1 MAQKES
7 DIEMQRRIINIEE
20 SSFLKEAF
28 LGELLGCLYV
38 STYLLSNERIQVYF
52 ILCYQSRFN
61 LRGIVFKHMQ
71 KKHTDASHA
80 AGVTLGTGGYRQRR
94 KLVFYGDAMHIIRI
108 IYQKEHD
115 SVTYGP
121 FVKL

>member
-20 SSFLKEAF
+20 SSLLKEAF

-52 ILCYQSRFN
+52 IYA
-61 LRGIVFKHMQ
+61 IK
-71 KKHTDASHA
+71 
-80 AGVTLGTGGYRQRR
+80 AGS
-94 KLVFYGDAMHIIRI
+94 I
-108 IYQKEHD
+108 
-115 SVTYGP
+115 
-121 FVKL
+121 